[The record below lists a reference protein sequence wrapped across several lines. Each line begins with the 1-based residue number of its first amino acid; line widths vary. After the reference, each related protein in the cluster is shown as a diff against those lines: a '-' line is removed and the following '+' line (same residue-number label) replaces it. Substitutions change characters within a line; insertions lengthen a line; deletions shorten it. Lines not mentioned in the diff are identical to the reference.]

1 MKIVFTYT
9 ITYEKISDDTDL
21 TVFTGKARQ
30 TCAIVSIQV
39 VMTMSTILARSACT
53 FIYILITKCTCPTRI
68 AKTSKVIE
76 EIKAHGTILARTRP
90 TFIDLNLTAHTC

>member
-39 VMTMSTILARSACT
+39 VMTMSTILARSAST

-68 AKTSKVIE
+68 ADTSKLIE
-76 EIKAHGTILARTRP
+76 ESKAHGTILARTRP
-90 TFIDLNLTAHTC
+90 TFIDKKLTALTC